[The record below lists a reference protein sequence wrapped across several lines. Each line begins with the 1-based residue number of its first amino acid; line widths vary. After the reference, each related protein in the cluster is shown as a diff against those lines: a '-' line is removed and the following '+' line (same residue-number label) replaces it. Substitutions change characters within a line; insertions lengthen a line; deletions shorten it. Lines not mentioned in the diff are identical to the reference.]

1 MAKVESGLEQLLE
14 QARREPRQTRILFR
28 SPIAAHGAAAVEPMR
43 GWLADKDLGA
53 FSVRVLEEIA
63 RTGDRSAV
71 AALQDG
77 RSSPSATVRRDID
90 DALGRLGVRPV
101 AFGGPGSPGRSVPRS
116 DAPPGSRAWLL
127 RMVPVGRDRVEDAR
141 AANVITIGWGKAD
154 GLVDPGLSRERF
166 RDEVIRAYYQRATD
180 LRAAGT
186 SNGQLWRFIREM
198 SAGDL
203 VVVPRGDALHLAR
216 VAGDVSYDQRPE
228 AEHWAFSRP
237 VEWLTRSSGV
247 SRNLLPDEV
256 LHTLRWQ
263 GTCLEISAHRRAIM
277 EAVPET
283 R

>member
-1 MAKVESGLEQLLE
+1 MAEGGSELGELLE
-14 QARREPRQTRILFR
+14 QARREPKQTRISFR
-28 SPIAAHGAAAVEPMR
+28 SGIAAHGAAAVEPVR

-53 FSVRVLEEIA
+53 FAVRVLEAIA
-63 RTGDRSAV
+63 RSGESSAV
-71 AALQDG
+71 AALQEG
-77 RSSPSATVRRDID
+77 RLSPSATVRQDID
-90 DALGRLGVRPV
+90 DALGRLGVRPA
-101 AFGGPGSPGRSVPRS
+101 AFSSPGPTGRSVARS
-116 DAPPGSRAWLL
+116 DGPPGSRVWLL
-127 RMVPVGRDRVEDAR
+127 RMVPVGTDRLDAAR
-141 AANVITIGWGKAD
+141 TANVITIGWGKAD

-166 RDEVIRAYYQRATD
+166 RDEVIRAYYQEAAD

-203 VVVPRGDALHLAR
+203 VVVPRGDALHFAR
-216 VAGDVSYDQRPE
+216 VVGEVSHDPRPE

-237 VEWLTRSSGV
+237 VEWLTPADGV
-247 SRNLLPDEV
+247 PRNLLPAEV

-277 EAVPET
+277 DAVPEA

>member
-1 MAKVESGLEQLLE
+1 MAKVGSELDELLE
-14 QARREPRQTRILFR
+14 QARQEPKHTRIRFR
-28 SPIAAHGAAAVEPMR
+28 GPIAAHGPDAVEPMG

-53 FSVRVLEEIA
+53 FAVRVLEEVA
-63 RTGDRSAV
+63 RSGERTAV
-71 AALQDG
+71 AALQEG
-77 RSSPSATVRRDID
+77 RSSPSASVRQDIV
-90 DALGRLGVRPV
+90 DALDRLGIRPA
-101 AFGGPGSPGRSVPRS
+101 AFSGTRSTSASVPRS
-116 DAPPGSRAWLL
+116 DAPPGSRVWLL
-127 RMVPVGRDRVEDAR
+127 RMVPVGEDRLDDAR

-166 RDEVIRAYYQRATD
+166 RDEVIRAYYQEATD

-203 VVVPRGDALHLAR
+203 VVVPRGDALHFAR
-216 VAGDVSYDQRPE
+216 VIGDVSHDQRPQ

-237 VEWLTRSSGV
+237 VEWLTRSDGV
-247 SRNLLPDEV
+247 PRNLLPDEV

-263 GTCLEISAHRRAIM
+263 GTCLEITAHRRAIT

-283 R
+283 H